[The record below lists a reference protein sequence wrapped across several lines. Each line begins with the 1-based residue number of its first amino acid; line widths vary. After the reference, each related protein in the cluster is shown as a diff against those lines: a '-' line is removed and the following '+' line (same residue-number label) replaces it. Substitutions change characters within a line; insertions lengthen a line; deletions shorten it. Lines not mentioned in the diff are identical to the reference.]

1 MAKTDKMRA
10 GREMDALV
18 SVKIM
23 GTAVC
28 TCKFCRDTGP
38 NGVCADCDK
47 PRGRFYSTQSDRALS
62 LLEHLANYN
71 HLVYRIER
79 TADGEGRAQF
89 LITLSTTTKR
99 SVARGSAP
107 TLALAA
113 CRAALST
120 LEDGLGR

>member
-1 MAKTDKMRA
+1 MAKNDKMRA
-10 GREMDALV
+10 GRETDALI
-18 SVKIM
+18 SQKIM

-47 PRGRFYSTQSDRALS
+47 PRAKFYSTQSDRALS

-79 TADGEGRAQF
+79 TADGEGRAQYA
-89 LITLSTTTKR
+89 ISLSTTTKR
-99 SVARGSAP
+99 SVARGTAP

-113 CRAALST
+113 CRAALNS
-120 LEDGLGR
+120 L

>member
-1 MAKTDKMRA
+1 MSKTDKMRS
-10 GREMDALV
+10 GREIDALV
-18 SVKIM
+18 SEKVM
-23 GTAVC
+23 ATPVC

-38 NGVCADCDK
+38 NGVCADCEK

-79 TADGEGRAQF
+79 TADGEGRAQY
-89 LITLSTTTKR
+89 LVTLSTTTKR
-99 SVARGSAP
+99 PVARGTAP

-113 CRAALST
+113 CRAALNT
-120 LEDGLGR
+120 L